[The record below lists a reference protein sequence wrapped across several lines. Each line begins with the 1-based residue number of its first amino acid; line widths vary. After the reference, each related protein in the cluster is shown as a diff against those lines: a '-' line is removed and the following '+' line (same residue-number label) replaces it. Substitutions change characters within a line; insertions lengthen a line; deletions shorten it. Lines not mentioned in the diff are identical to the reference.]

1 MPQTSHPATPAYF
14 GLILT
19 TLLAAPTSVSAVD
32 GTPAEQE
39 IKALQQ
45 QAQELQDRV
54 DRLEERMAR
63 GVPVNR
69 ADEVEPVPGGW
80 REAFNWNLLVR
91 GMTMEEVIEILGEP
105 QKRRSANKYEFW
117 EYGDGLVRMYLRRLR
132 SWDVPGGID
141 TRVSPEE

>member
-1 MPQTSHPATPAYF
+1 MPLTSRPGTPACF
-14 GLILT
+14 GLILAIF
-19 TLLAAPTSVSAVD
+19 LAAQASASAAG

-39 IKALQQ
+39 IRTLQQ
-45 QAQELQDRV
+45 QVRELQERV
-54 DRLEERMAR
+54 DRLEASMAR

-69 ADEVEPVPGGW
+69 AEEVEPVPGGW
-80 REAFNWNLLVR
+80 REAFNWSLLVK

-117 EYGDGLVRMYLRRLR
+117 EYGDGLVRIYLRRLR

-141 TRVSPEE
+141 TRVSPKE